1 MTLGRAA
8 VSAFVASLIGL
19 FALTAVAGLT
29 GSLGAA
35 AAAAVAVASVAGA
48 IVWKR
53 FASSI
58 DWSASSRALTFASA
72 AAAVVAVVVLARM
85 AVFIVDPSRPSY
97 SVLPESEW
105 EVRHSCLT
113 AYFVAADIVRRV
125 PNVYDLSIYAAP
137 DDDLSK
143 PRKPRMMGPF
153 RIDQY
158 EYPPPFL
165 LLPRA
170 LSLLAPDF
178 LRLRMLWFG
187 LNGLVVLVGLAV
199 VARHLQRD
207 AAARALLF
215 VPFVLASIITLNT
228 LQKGNVQLAVI
239 AVSMIAMVLVDR
251 QRPAA
256 GGALLAFVT
265 MAKLYPGLLVLYLL
279 ARREWRAVLW
289 TGAFSVLLL
298 VLTVVDVGW
307 QPFVAFRQQFPR
319 LLSGE
324 AFPAFRNPAAV
335 AINQSIPGLVFKLK
349 LFGAAGMG
357 FGASRIVGTLYM
369 LLAVASTVMLA
380 RRTPRDAGGPLV
392 WVAILILATLRSPF
406 LPQSYAPFP
415 AIWLLTLLAA
425 TATPERRS
433 LALFLV
439 GFFALNIYVPN
450 DSGINPRLMALVAT
464 IPQALIVA
472 LVVVVLRRFVVWQRA
487 MRAAPSYAGSA

>member
-8 VSAFVASLIGL
+8 VSVFVASLIGL

-29 GSLGAA
+29 GSMGAA
-35 AAAAVAVASVAGA
+35 AAAAVAIAAVAGA
-48 IVWKR
+48 IAWKR

-58 DWSASSRALTFASA
+58 DWAASSRALIFASA
-72 AAAVVAVVVLARM
+72 AAAVVTVVMLTRLT
-85 AVFIVDPSRPSY
+85 VFIVDPSRPSY

-170 LSLLAPDF
+170 LSVLAPDF
-178 LRLRMLWFG
+178 VRLRMLWFG
-187 LNGLVVLVGLAV
+187 LNGLIVLTGLAM
-199 VARHLQRD
+199 VARQLPRD
-207 AAARALLF
+207 AATRALLF

-239 AVSMIAMVLVDR
+239 AVSMIAMVLVER
-251 QRPAA
+251 KHPAA

-279 ARREWRAVLW
+279 VRRQWRALAW
-289 TGAFSVLLL
+289 TGAFSLLFL
-298 VLTVVDVGW
+298 VLTFVDVGW
-307 QPFVAFRQQFPR
+307 HRSEEHTSE
-319 LLSGE
+319 L
-324 AFPAFRNPAAV
+324 
-335 AINQSIPGLVFKLK
+335 QSPC
-349 LFGAAGMG
+349 
-357 FGASRIVGTLYM
+357 
-369 LLAVASTVMLA
+369 
-380 RRTPRDAGGPLV
+380 
-392 WVAILILATLRSPF
+392 
-406 LPQSYAPFP
+406 
-415 AIWLLTLLAA
+415 
-425 TATPERRS
+425 
-433 LALFLV
+433 
-439 GFFALNIYVPN
+439 
-450 DSGINPRLMALVAT
+450 
-464 IPQALIVA
+464 
-472 LVVVVLRRFVVWQRA
+472 
-487 MRAAPSYAGSA
+487 

>member
-29 GSLGAA
+29 GSLGGA
-35 AAAAVAVASVAGA
+35 AAAAVAAASVAGA
-48 IVWKR
+48 ITWQR
-53 FASSI
+53 FSPSI
-58 DWSASSRALTFASA
+58 DWAASSRAFQTASA
-72 AAAVVAVVVLARM
+72 VAAVVAVVMLARLT
-85 AVFIVDPSRPSY
+85 VFIVDPSRTSC
-97 SVLPESEW
+97 SVLPGSEW
-105 EVRHSCLT
+105 DVRHACVT
-113 AYFVAADIVRRV
+113 AYFVAADVVTRV

-143 PRKPRMMGPF
+143 PRKPRTIGLF

-170 LSLLAPDF
+170 ISVLAPDF
-178 LRLRMLWFG
+178 LRFRMVWFG
-187 LNGLVVLVGLAV
+187 LNGLVILVGLAV
-199 VARHLQRD
+199 VAWHLQRD

-239 AVSMIAMVLVDR
+239 AVSMIAMVLVER
-251 QRPAA
+251 RNSAA

-279 ARREWRAVLW
+279 VRREWRALVW
-289 TGAFSVLLL
+289 TAAFALLFL
-298 VLTVVDVGW
+298 VLTLVDIGW

-324 AFPAFRNPAAV
+324 AFPAFRNPAAI
-335 AINQSIPGLVFKLK
+335 AINHSIPGLVFKLK

-357 FGASRIVGTLYM
+357 FGAARTVGTLYM
-369 LLAVASTVMLA
+369 LLAVALTVMVA
-380 RRTPRDAGGPLV
+380 RRTPRDGEGPLV
-392 WVAILILATLRSPF
+392 WMTILILATLRSPF
-406 LPQSYAPFP
+406 LPLSYAPFP
-415 AIWLLTLLAA
+415 AIWLMTLLFA
-425 TATPERRS
+425 TTAPERRS

-439 GFFALNIYVPN
+439 GFFVLNIYLPS
-450 DSGINPRLMALVAT
+450 DSGLDPRLVALITT
-464 IPQALIVA
+464 IPQALTIA
-472 LVVVVLRRFVVWQRA
+472 LAAVVLRRFAVWQRA
-487 MRAAPSYAGSA
+487 VRAAPSYAGSA

>member
-8 VSAFVASLIGL
+8 VSVFVASLIGL

-29 GSLGAA
+29 GSMGAA
-35 AAAAVAVASVAGA
+35 AAAAVAIASVASA
-48 IVWKR
+48 IAWKR

-58 DWSASSRALTFASA
+58 DWAASSRALIFASA
-72 AAAVVAVVVLARM
+72 AAAVVTVVMLTRLT
-85 AVFIVDPSRPSY
+85 VFIVDPSRPSY

-137 DDDLSK
+137 DDDLTK

-170 LSLLAPDF
+170 LSVLAPDF
-178 LRLRMLWFG
+178 VRLRMLWFG
-187 LNGLVVLVGLAV
+187 LNGLIVLTGLAM
-199 VARHLQRD
+199 VARQLPRD
-207 AAARALLF
+207 AATRALLF

-239 AVSMIAMVLVDR
+239 AVSMIAMVLVER
-251 QRPAA
+251 KHPAA

-279 ARREWRAVLW
+279 VRRQWRALAW
-289 TGAFSVLLL
+289 TGAFSLLFL
-298 VLTVVDVGW
+298 VLTLVDVGW
-307 QPFVAFRQQFPR
+307 HPFVAFRQQFPR

-349 LFGAAGMG
+349 LFGVAGMG
-357 FGASRIVGTLYM
+357 FGAARIVGTLYT
-369 LLAVASTVMLA
+369 LLAVALTVVLA
-380 RRTPRDAGGPLV
+380 RRTLREGEGPLV
-392 WVAILILATLRSPF
+392 WMAILILATLRSPF

-425 TATPERRS
+425 PERRS

-439 GFFALNIYVPN
+439 GFFVLNIYVPN
-450 DSGINPRLMALVAT
+450 DSGINPRLTALVAT

-472 LVVVVLRRFVVWQRA
+472 LVVVVLRRFVVWQDA
-487 MRAAPSYAGSA
+487 VRAAPSYAGSA